1 MRAFLSERERRGY
14 VRFYQFY
21 DSERFL
27 SLSERV
33 IISEGR
39 QRTVNKHC
47 RE

>member
-1 MRAFLSERERRGY
+1 MRAFISERERRNY
-14 VRFYQFY
+14 VLFYQFY
-21 DSERFL
+21 DSEQFL